1 MFKGE
6 YNHSIDSKGRVIVP
20 AKFREQLGESF
31 VVTKGLDGCLFVF
44 PNDSWQE
51 FEDKLSSL
59 STSNMESRKLVRFFT
74 AGAADCEIDKQG
86 RALIPGVLRDFAG
99 LDKDVVI
106 IGVAKRIEFWSKDK
120 WNSLTDE
127 CDSNM
132 DEIAAN
138 LDALGVSL

>member
-1 MFKGE
+1 M
-6 YNHSIDSKGRVIVP
+6 
-20 AKFREQLGESF
+20 
-31 VVTKGLDGCLFVF
+31 
-44 PNDSWQE
+44 
-51 FEDKLSSL
+51 
-59 STSNMESRKLVRFFT
+59 NMESRKLVRFFT

-86 RALIPGVLRDFAG
+86 RALRPGVLRDFAG

-120 WNSLTDE
+120 WNNLTDE